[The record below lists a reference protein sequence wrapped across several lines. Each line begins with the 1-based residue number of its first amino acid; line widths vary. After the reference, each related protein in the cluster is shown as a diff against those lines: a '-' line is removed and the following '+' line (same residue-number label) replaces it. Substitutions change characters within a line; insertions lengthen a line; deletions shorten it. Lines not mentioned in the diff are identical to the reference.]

1 MVKMYIYKVV
11 ACDFPENRIIYVA
24 IPPGESNMHQIR
36 VTAKIKDY
44 KSDLDAILK
53 SQAQYRIVAR
63 DYNSELPP
71 AQQYTVDDLTVY
83 LVPCWS
89 VLISLTKALIRM
101 TQAWPYLNMAIS
113 CSDNNNML

>member
-24 IPPGESNMHQIR
+24 IPPGESNVHQIR

-71 AQQYTVDDLTVY
+71 AEQYTVDDLTVY
-83 LVPCWS
+83 LNPMLERVDKLDKSPYKDDS
-89 VLISLTKALIRM
+89 SLAVLEYGYKLLR
-101 TQAWPYLNMAIS
+101 Q
-113 CSDNNNML
+113 